1 MCLVNLGDTN
11 INWPDLDF
19 VFGLINCKKKVI
31 SPSSLATNVPTD
43 SILKEYWTLKLQLIV
58 QNIQPYNSPRHFIY
72 VQVHEENIHFTS
84 P

>member
-43 SILKEYWTLKLQLIV
+43 SILKEY
-58 QNIQPYNSPRHFIY
+58 
-72 VQVHEENIHFTS
+72 
-84 P
+84 